1 MPTGR
6 MLPRHPRAASGA
18 VGKIQNV
25 SMRGSEKE
33 FHHVDRLP
41 ASANSLASSAA
52 GWRPLSGC
60 VATGSPCALM
70 MDRPNPTMVSERG
83 PYSYRRGS
91 SSLWAF
97 CLRPLVGPSFT
108 QSARAEFGPAMC
120 FHSSLGVPV

>member
-83 PYSYRRGS
+83 PYSYRRG
-91 SSLWAF
+91 
-97 CLRPLVGPSFT
+97 FT